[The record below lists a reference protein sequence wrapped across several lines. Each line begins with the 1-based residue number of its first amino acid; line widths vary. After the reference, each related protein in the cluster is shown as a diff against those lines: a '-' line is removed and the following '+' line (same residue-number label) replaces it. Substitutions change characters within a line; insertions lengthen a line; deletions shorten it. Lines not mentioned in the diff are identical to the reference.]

1 VNLAD
6 LDALADLDPPTWTG
20 MERQAAKPQEPRELQ
35 FAYVR
40 TFRGADGQTVLADLQ
55 MLTLGRALPAS
66 ASDTE
71 RSYLEGQRELVLR
84 ILNMINRGSR
94 GEEG

>member
-1 VNLAD
+1 MNLAD
-6 LDALADLDPPTWTG
+6 MDALADAEPTGWTELETPAAPP
-20 MERQAAKPQEPRELQ
+20 KDPRELQ

-40 TFRGADGQTVLADLQ
+40 TFRGADGQTVLTDLQ

-84 ILNMINRGSR
+84 ILNQINRGQR
-94 GEEG
+94 EE